1 MRNKILEDLKQAMKA
16 QDKER
21 LSVIRMVKGSIQMS
35 ELNKKHELSDEEV
48 LEVISKEIKSRN
60 DSINEFKKGNR
71 EDLIDKTQKEIDI
84 LKEYLPK
91 QLSEEELTKVI
102 DEVFNIVKPTSTKD
116 MGMIMKELKPK
127 VAGKADMGLVSKI
140 VKEKINNL

>member
-102 DEVFNIVKPTSTKD
+102 DEVFDLVKPTSPKD
-116 MGMIMKELKPK
+116 MGTIMKELKPK

-140 VKEKINNL
+140 VKEKISA

>member
-1 MRNKILEDLKQAMKA
+1 MRNKILEDLKQAMKV

-102 DEVFNIVKPTSTKD
+102 DEVFDLVKPTSPKD
-116 MGMIMKELKPK
+116 MGTIMKELKPK

-140 VKEKINNL
+140 VKEKISA